1 MYPVSALTRCDI
13 YHTHGVHLP
22 NKCHMHLVN
31 ALNLVMVHLQ
41 FANTIEANILLATGQ
56 VANATITRV
65 ETGSIGVWNT
75 IAFTG
80 GDSAAATAA
89 RDSVFSALSSSTNL
103 ANYFGSSF
111 GDVTVSSVQST
122 NSSDPSKCCSMAILA
137 LSLA

>member
-22 NKCHMHLVN
+22 NECHMHLVN

-56 VANATITRV
+56 VANATTTRV

-89 RDSVFSALSSSTNL
+89 RDSVFSALSSTNL

-122 NSSDPSKCCSMAILA
+122 NSTNPSKCCSMAILA

>member
-1 MYPVSALTRCDI
+1 
-13 YHTHGVHLP
+13 
-22 NKCHMHLVN
+22 MHLVN

-41 FANTIEANILLATGQ
+41 FNNTIEANILLATGQ

-65 ETGSIGVWNT
+65 ETGSIEVWNT

-103 ANYFGSSF
+103 ANYFGSSLWRHRQQRP
-111 GDVTVSSVQST
+111 VHQ
-122 NSSDPSKCCSMAILA
+122 LQ
-137 LSLA
+137 

>member
-1 MYPVSALTRCDI
+1 MHS
-13 YHTHGVHLP
+13 P

-41 FANTIEANILLATGQ
+41 FTNTIEANILLATGQ

-65 ETGSIGVWNT
+65 ETGSIEVWNT

-111 GDVTVSSVQST
+111 GGVTVSSVQST
-122 NSSDPSKCCSMAILA
+122 NSSNPSCSMAILA

>member
-1 MYPVSALTRCDI
+1 
-13 YHTHGVHLP
+13 
-22 NKCHMHLVN
+22 MHLVN

-41 FANTIEANILLATGQ
+41 FTNTIEANILLATGQ

-65 ETGSIGVWNT
+65 ETGSIEVWNT

-111 GDVTVSSVQST
+111 GGVTVSSVQST
-122 NSSDPSKCCSMAILA
+122 NSSNPSCSMAILA